1 MYTYTIKH
9 PGGGGPHLKV
19 AGNFSDWHPVL
30 TDAEG
35 NYTVK
40 QNSRADLVFKFIDGD
55 HWTTV
60 DNYEVAW
67 DNGNDNNVVRA
78 KDLHEAGKG
87 VGGGAATGAG
97 ALAST
102 GNGATTN
109 AGANISGA
117 TALGAGTAPDGVN
130 LKGAGSSSVAAASS
144 VNSGQAAKDRG
155 HAVGQTLLPQ
165 QAKNVI
171 SEKVGELKKAMESS
185 GSGSQTNGALSNV
198 TPAIASE
205 IKHSQGAEPKFGLKN
220 EGLKPTGGSVPQR
233 EELKTEGDASKG
245 FSGAGSGAGAS
256 AGFGVSGAGS
266 GGSGA
271 GSRVSGGGSAQSHGG
286 LSGSDHPL
294 EPSGYDLKGSQA
306 ATSGF
311 SAGSAQSASQ
321 GGSGGFGHSQKSTGS
336 GQTHSGASTHSGA
349 ATHPLEPAGYDLKD
363 SEKSTS
369 GFSAGSGPLS
379 GSKLAPHTSN
389 VTPAI
394 ASEIKHAQGAE
405 PSSGLKNEGLKPTG
419 GSIPQREELKTEA
432 ESSKGL
438 AGSGSS
444 SKPSGTSRGLE
455 HPLEPAGY
463 DLKDSEA
470 STSGFTA
477 GSTTSGSQAGSKS
490 ASGVAGSHSKTSA
503 SGLHS
508 LHKQATFDAPEA
520 VIPTKDAVVTPLE
533 IKTKPQESVAAAN
546 ETNPFPAEVKK
557 AHQEPITATKEIGAG
572 SGATSDASKASS
584 GLGSAASTG
593 QGRSTDL
600 SSSVSLDSTHL
611 KASTASYGV
620 PQPPNRRA
628 NHDST
633 GSAGSAGPAGTSGS
647 PSSSGPVPEPSSD
660 LLTPADIKNPDTA
673 TPNISKTTQSRT
685 EVPGSSIAGSAAA
698 GAAGVAAVGAAAIGT
713 AVSAAKGSTGSSR
726 GQTGSSG
733 LSSDPVSSHNHTGT
747 NSGLSGLSGLSGGSS
762 NHSAEPL
769 SARNLSLAPSG
780 TYDSSQTQHGLSGS
794 ELSGSGASNTI
805 ETATKS
811 PSGSSVPLSARNL
824 SLVPDGSSATAT
836 GSGLSQPS
844 AIATGASAGSTN
856 LAKEAP
862 KDEATLLNPVV
873 VPDVDNQ
880 GTKDGV
886 PGSFDNDKP
895 GLVQEV
901 ARPWM
906 FLGLTVIPLVALV
919 GWYGLF

>member
-19 AGNFSDWHPVL
+19 AGNFSDWHPVS

-60 DNYEVAW
+60 DNYEVEW

-102 GNGATTN
+102 GKGATTN

-117 TALGAGTAPDGVN
+117 TASGAGTAPDGVN

-155 HAVGQTLLPQ
+155 HAVGQTSLPQ

-171 SEKVGELKKAMESS
+171 SEKVGESKKAMESS
-185 GSGSQTNGALSNV
+185 GSGSQTNGASSNV

-205 IKHSQGAEPKFGLKN
+205 IKHSQGAEPKFALKN

-245 FSGAGSGAGAS
+245 FSGAGFGAGAS
-256 AGFGVSGAGS
+256 AGSGVSGAGS

-286 LSGSDHPL
+286 LSGSHHPS

-311 SAGSAQSASQ
+311 SAGSAKSASQ
-321 GGSGGFGHSQKSTGS
+321 GGSSGFGHSQKSTGS
-336 GQTHSGASTHSGA
+336 GQSHSGASTHSGA
-349 ATHPLEPAGYDLKD
+349 ATQTSEPAGYDLKD

-369 GFSAGSGPLS
+369 GFSAGSGPSS
-379 GSKLAPHTSN
+379 GSKSAPHTSN

-419 GSIPQREELKTEA
+419 GSIPQREELKSEA
-432 ESSKGL
+432 EGSKGL

-455 HPLEPAGY
+455 HPSEPAGY
-463 DLKDSEA
+463 DLKDSEK

-490 ASGVAGSHSKTSA
+490 ASGVADSHSKTSA
-503 SGLHS
+503 LGSHS
-508 LHKQATFDAPEA
+508 SHKQATFDAPEA
-520 VIPTKDAVVTPLE
+520 VIPTKDAVVTPSE

-572 SGATSDASKASS
+572 SGATSGASKASS
-584 GLGSAASTG
+584 GIGSAASTG

-600 SSSVSLDSTHL
+600 SSSVSSDSTL
-611 KASTASYGV
+611 SKASTASYGV

-633 GSAGSAGPAGTSGS
+633 GSAGPSGTSGS

-673 TPNISKTTQSRT
+673 TPSISKTTQSRT

-713 AVSAAKGSTGSSR
+713 AVSAAKGSTGSSH

-733 LSSDPVSSHNHTGT
+733 SSSDPVSSHNHTGT
-747 NSGLSGLSGLSGGSS
+747 KSGPSGLSGGSS
-762 NHSAEPL
+762 NHSAEPS
-769 SARNLSLAPSG
+769 SARNLSSAPSG

-811 PSGSSVPLSARNL
+811 PSGSSVPSSARNL
-824 SLVPDGSSATAT
+824 SSVPDGSSATAT

-844 AIATGASAGSTN
+844 ATATGASAGSTN

-895 GLVQEV
+895 GSVQEV

>member
-19 AGNFSDWHPVL
+19 AGNFSDWHPVS

-60 DNYEVAW
+60 DNYEVEW

-87 VGGGAATGAG
+87 VGAGAATGAG

-102 GNGATTN
+102 GKGATTN
-109 AGANISGA
+109 AGANVSGA
-117 TALGAGTAPDGVN
+117 TASGAGTAPDGVN

-155 HAVGQTLLPQ
+155 HAVGQTSLPQ

-171 SEKVGELKKAMESS
+171 SEKVGESKKAMESS
-185 GSGSQTNGALSNV
+185 GSDSQTNGASSNV

-233 EELKTEGDASKG
+233 EELKAEGDASKG
-245 FSGAGSGAGAS
+245 FSGVGSGAG
-256 AGFGVSGAGS
+256 VSAGS
-266 GGSGA
+266 GVSGA
-271 GSRVSGGGSAQSHGG
+271 GSRVSGGGSSSSHGG
-286 LSGSDHPL
+286 LSGSDHPS

-306 ATSGF
+306 ATLGF

-321 GGSGGFGHSQKSTGS
+321 GGSSGLGHSQKPTGS
-336 GQTHSGASTHSGA
+336 GSAHSGASTHSGA
-349 ATHPLEPAGYDLKD
+349 ATHPSEPAGYDLKD

-369 GFSAGSGPLS
+369 GFSAGSGPS
-379 GSKLAPHTSN
+379 AGSKSAPHTSN

-444 SKPSGTSRGLE
+444 SKPSGASKGFE
-455 HPLEPAGY
+455 HPSEPAGY
-463 DLKDSEA
+463 DLKDSEK

-490 ASGVAGSHSKTSA
+490 ASGVAGSHSKTTA
-503 SGLHS
+503 SGSHS
-508 LHKQATFDAPEA
+508 SHKQATFDAPEA
-520 VIPTKDAVVTPLE
+520 VIPTKDAVVTPSE
-533 IKTKPQESVAAAN
+533 IKTKPQESVATAN

-572 SGATSDASKASS
+572 SGATSGASKATS

-600 SSSVSLDSTHL
+600 SSSVSSDSTHS

-633 GSAGSAGPAGTSGS
+633 GSAGLSGTSGS

-673 TPNISKTTQSRT
+673 TPSLSKTTQSRT

-713 AVSAAKGSTGSSR
+713 AVSAAKGSTGSSH

-733 LSSDPVSSHNHTGT
+733 SASDPVSSHNHTGT
-747 NSGLSGLSGLSGGSS
+747 KSGPSGLSGLSSGSS
-762 NHSAEPL
+762 NHSDEPS
-769 SARNLSLAPSG
+769 SARNLSSAPSG

-794 ELSGSGASNTI
+794 ELSSSGASNTI

-811 PSGSSVPLSARNL
+811 PSGSSVPSSARNL
-824 SLVPDGSSATAT
+824 SSVPDGSSATAT
-836 GSGLSQPS
+836 GSGVSQPS
-844 AIATGASAGSTN
+844 ATATGASAGSTN

-895 GLVQEV
+895 GSVQEV